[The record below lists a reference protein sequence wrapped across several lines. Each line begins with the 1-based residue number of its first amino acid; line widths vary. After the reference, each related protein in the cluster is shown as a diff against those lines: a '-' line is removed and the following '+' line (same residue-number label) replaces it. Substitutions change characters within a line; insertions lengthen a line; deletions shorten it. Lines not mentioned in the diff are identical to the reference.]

1 MLAEDLGEAGA
12 VTSGPAIYRRHRS
25 PAEIIAHAVWLYHVS
40 SLSLRDVEL
49 LLAGRSVMATHESV
63 RRWCLEFGRGFADR
77 LLRRGPT
84 PGDTRHLDEV
94 FIRING
100 ALHCLWRAV
109 DQRGAPAD
117 RPGRRPDDRQ
127 RD

>member
-12 VTSGPAIYRRHRS
+12 VTSGPATYRRHRS

-77 LLRRGPT
+77 LLCRGPT

-94 FIRING
+94 SIRING
-100 ALHCLWRAV
+100 ALPCLWRAV